1 MNTVYLVDDDPIILE
16 YLMMKR
22 SLFIECGFEICGAET
37 NPLKALEEIRRSRPD
52 VLFSDLKMPE
62 LSGIG
67 LLKQLSSD
75 RCKPLFVLISAYS
88 DFADVLR
95 YVPLPLARKSADDMM
110 NRAKVDSAMYAY
122 FAKMSEDNFYHPNS
136 PYRNDDVFAAVL
148 ENIIAWDGASELSK
162 LRPRAQLA
170 TLLRNRVGDPAS
182 DFSIPGEDRRLYD
195 IRSEYTLLFFSEHG
209 CPICGLLTED
219 LEASD
224 LVQRYVKGGKLSIV
238 YVYPEE
244 MLPADRELYDL
255 RARPSMY
262 LLGRDKRVL
271 LKDASRAAQIEGYF
285 EQL

>member
-1 MNTVYLVDDDPIILE
+1 MLLVACGGKKVPVKLE
-16 YLMMKR
+16 VPRPEAPAIMPPQDRPAY
-22 SLFIECGFEICGAET
+22 FAEHWW
-37 NPLKALEEIRRSRPD
+37 D
-52 VLFSDLKMPE
+52 KMPFT
-62 LSGIG
+62 
-67 LLKQLSSD
+67 D
-75 RCKPLFVLISAYS
+75 TAYIEKEVTLQAFS